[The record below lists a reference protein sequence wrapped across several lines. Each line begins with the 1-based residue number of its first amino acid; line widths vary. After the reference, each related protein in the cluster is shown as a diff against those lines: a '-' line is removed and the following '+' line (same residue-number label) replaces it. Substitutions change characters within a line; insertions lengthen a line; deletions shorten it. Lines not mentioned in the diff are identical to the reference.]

1 MQFVDLATLPSDPS
15 LAIAQLSER
24 LRLWSLAYY
33 RGEKQTV
40 PDALYDQCFARLLEL
55 ESTHPELVKPD
66 SPSQRVGVT
75 PDDAFEKLRHLRPM
89 LSLANAFDREDVLA
103 FDKRVRSQLAPD
115 ISFAYC
121 AELKFDGLAVN
132 LRYTDGLLTSAATRG
147 DGSEGESVLANI
159 KTIRNVPLRLWG
171 TSTPSVVEIRGEVLM
186 FREDFKRLNERQ
198 QMLGE
203 QGFAN
208 PRNAAAGSL
217 RQIDPKITANRPLR
231 FMAYGIGEL
240 LGSKLASSH
249 FELLQWLEAAG
260 FTVDS
265 ERRLCQD
272 VDELMAFYE
281 AISKKREHLPF
292 DIDGVVYKLD
302 AYPLQEQLGFI
313 ARSPRFAI
321 AHKFPAQEMVTQLIA
336 IDLQVGRTGAIT
348 PVARLKPV
356 KVGGV
361 QLTNATLHNQDEI
374 SRKDLRIGD
383 LVIVRRAGDVIPEVV
398 SLVRPLPAIRN
409 QPFRFPSFCPSCGST
424 LAREPEQAVWR
435 CLAQWDC
442 PEQRRQRLIH
452 FASRKALDIDGLGEK
467 IIDELLQH
475 RLIQDPSDF
484 YILRETDLLP
494 LPRMGSKRVR
504 QLLDAIEQS
513 RQRPLSR
520 LLFGLGV
527 RHVGEEIARMLSQH
541 VDSLARLRRLRWT
554 DPDLDL
560 PEGIGI
566 EITTSLQ
573 AFFDHPG
580 HQRMLDRLEPWW
592 TPSSQASTQKSELAS
607 MRAEQLRWLDDRLG
621 AAVKQAAKIVIT
633 GSIEG
638 LSREDLAAYL
648 RIRGAQVLSSV
659 SKNTDLLV
667 VGHHAGS
674 KLEKAQAL
682 GIPVLSLEGFPL

>member
-1 MQFVDLATLPSDPS
+1 MQFVDLESLPSDPA
-15 LAIAQLSER
+15 LAIEQLSER

-33 RGEKQTV
+33 RGDKQTV
-40 PDALYDQCFARLLEL
+40 PDAIYDQCFARLLEL
-55 ESTHPELVKPD
+55 ETKHPELVKPD
-66 SPSQRVGVT
+66 SPSQRVGTT
-75 PDDAFEKLRHLRPM
+75 PDDAFEKSRHLRPM
-89 LSLANAFDREDVLA
+89 LSLSNAFDREDVLA
-103 FDKRVRSQLAPD
+103 FDKRIRAQLSPNL
-115 ISFAYC
+115 SFVYC

-147 DGSEGESVLANI
+147 DGSEGENVLANI
-159 KTIRNVPLRLWG
+159 RTIRNVPLRLRCDPI
-171 TSTPSVVEIRGEVLM
+171 PSVIEIRGEVLM
-186 FREDFKRLNERQ
+186 FRDDFKRLNERQ
-198 QMLGE
+198 HRQAE
-203 QGFAN
+203 QQFAN

-217 RQIDPKITANRPLR
+217 RQIDPKITASRPLR

-240 LGSKLASSH
+240 LGSKLADSH

-265 ERRLCQD
+265 DRRLCQD

-281 AISKKREHLPF
+281 AISKRREQLPF

-302 AYPLQEQLGFI
+302 AYLLQEQLGFI

-374 SRKDLRIGD
+374 TRKDLRIGD
-383 LVIVRRAGDVIPEVV
+383 LVTVRRAGDVIPEVV
-398 SLVRPLPAIRN
+398 SLVEPLAAIRN
-409 QPFRFPSFCPSCGST
+409 QPFRFPNLCPSCGST

-442 PEQRRQRLIH
+442 PEQKRQRLIH

-467 IIDELLQH
+467 LIDELLQRH
-475 RLIQDPSDF
+475 LIQDPSDF
-484 YILRETDLLP
+484 YSLNEADLLP
-494 LPRMGSKRVR
+494 LPRMGSKRV
-504 QLLDAIEQS
+504 QKLLDAIEES
-513 RQRPLSR
+513 RKRPLSR

-527 RHVGEEIARMLSQH
+527 RHVGEEIARILSQH
-541 VDSLARLRRLRWT
+541 WDSLARLRSVRWT

-560 PEGIGI
+560 PEGVGS
-566 EITTSLQ
+566 EITTSIQ
-573 AFFDHPG
+573 AFFDYPG
-580 HQRMLDRLEPWW
+580 HQRMLDRFEPWW
-592 TPSSQASTQKSELAS
+592 TPSLQALEQKSMLTSLSAQ
-607 MRAEQLRWLDDRLG
+607 QLDWLDNRLS
-621 AAVKQAAKIVIT
+621 AAVRHAAKIVIT

-648 RIRGAQVLSSV
+648 RGRGAQVMSSV
-659 SKNTDLLV
+659 SKNTDLLI
-667 VGHHAGS
+667 VGQYAGS
-674 KLEKAQAL
+674 KLDKAQAL

>member
-1 MQFVDLATLPSDPS
+1 
-15 LAIAQLSER
+15 
-24 LRLWSLAYY
+24 
-33 RGEKQTV
+33 
-40 PDALYDQCFARLLEL
+40 
-55 ESTHPELVKPD
+55 
-66 SPSQRVGVT
+66 
-75 PDDAFEKLRHLRPM
+75 
-89 LSLANAFDREDVLA
+89 
-103 FDKRVRSQLAPD
+103 
-115 ISFAYC
+115 
-121 AELKFDGLAVN
+121 
-132 LRYTDGLLTSAATRG
+132 
-147 DGSEGESVLANI
+147 
-159 KTIRNVPLRLWG
+159 
-171 TSTPSVVEIRGEVLM
+171 
-186 FREDFKRLNERQ
+186 
-198 QMLGE
+198 
-203 QGFAN
+203 
-208 PRNAAAGSL
+208 
-217 RQIDPKITANRPLR
+217 
-231 FMAYGIGEL
+231 
-240 LGSKLASSH
+240 
-249 FELLQWLEAAG
+249 
-260 FTVDS
+260 
-265 ERRLCQD
+265 
-272 VDELMAFYE
+272 
-281 AISKKREHLPF
+281 
-292 DIDGVVYKLD
+292 
-302 AYPLQEQLGFI
+302 
-313 ARSPRFAI
+313 
-321 AHKFPAQEMVTQLIA
+321 
-336 IDLQVGRTGAIT
+336 LQVGRTGAIT

-374 SRKDLRIGD
+374 SRKDLRVGD

-398 SLVRPLPAIRN
+398 SLVEPLPAIRN
-409 QPFRFPSFCPSCGST
+409 EPFRFPSFCPSCGST

-580 HQRMLDRLEPWW
+580 HQRMLDRFEPWW
-592 TPSSQASTQKSELAS
+592 TPSSQASAQKSELAS